1 MSLDVGTSAG
11 GDPRFRRATES
22 MRRYFRRDGAFGLDS
37 MLAADIHNYLPDDL
51 LVKVDMAT
59 MAHSLEA
66 RSPLLDHRLMEFT
79 ANIATSVKMRRGQPK
94 RLLKLAM
101 EGILPK
107 EILTRSKQG
116 FGVPLAHWLR
126 TDLAEVMRDSLLSD
140 RAAARRHFNAGDL
153 KRIVADTLAG
163 NETYKYLVWD
173 LITLELWQR
182 TYVDA
187 IPALR

>member
-1 MSLDVGTSAG
+1 
-11 GDPRFRRATES
+11 
-22 MRRYFRRDGAFGLDS
+22 MRRYFRRDRPCGLDS
-37 MLAADIHNYLPDDL
+37 MLAADVHHYLPDDL

-79 ANIATSVKMRRGQPK
+79 ASVGASVKMRGGQPK

-101 EGILPK
+101 EGILPR
-107 EILTRSKQG
+107 EILTRSKRG

-126 TDLAEVMRDSLLSD
+126 TDLAEVMRDSLLSE
-140 RAAARRHFNAGDL
+140 RSAARRHFQPGDL
-153 KRIVADTLAG
+153 KRMVADTLAG
-163 NETYKYLVWD
+163 DETHRFLIWD

-182 TYVDA
+182 TYVDEV
-187 IPALR
+187 PVVP